1 MVLWGGM
8 RLRNGIWICLWVIFC
23 GYAQAK
29 SPQPKTPKTI
39 TLPELIKPA
48 THIHPDVREAA
59 ATVIFTTT
67 NGGADTN
74 TISHVDFSFY
84 SDSSCNNRLATTPA
98 SSGGSISV
106 TNGSTW
112 MIDSVSVH
120 DLLAPVYT
128 PVGDIQSISIRPD
141 PNSSPAFIS
150 GDPCPC
156 FAVNCTTTPTPK
168 CVGSTIRSVTLTN
181 VDPSCNF

>member
-1 MVLWGGM
+1 MGGM

-48 THIHPDVREAA
+48 TQVHPDVRNAA
-59 ATVIFTTT
+59 ATFIFTTT

-74 TISHVDFSFY
+74 IISEVDFNMYTTSNCGNIA
-84 SDSSCNNRLATTPA
+84 SGPHSAT
-98 SSGGSISV
+98 GGSISV

-112 MIDSVSVH
+112 KIDSVSMH
-120 DLLAPVYT
+120 DLIDSAGQT
-128 PVGDIQSISIRPD
+128 PGNINSIAIKLNPSTP
-141 PNSSPAFIS
+141 PYIS
-150 GDPCPC
+150 GDTCPC
-156 FAVNCTTTPTPK
+156 FSITCSPSQ